1 MSAVLEPGLSQTE
14 ALVHLSLIEAIL
26 QSSSWMKPMQQWVSS
41 VYVPIVVSVA
51 DREASLPWV
60 SCMDSI
66 NLKIS

>member
-1 MSAVLEPGLSQTE
+1 
-14 ALVHLSLIEAIL
+14 
-26 QSSSWMKPMQQWVSS
+26 MQQWVSS

-66 NLKIS
+66 NLKISLVTRVLIRS